1 MEYDGIYRRILVCYN
16 FLRKTKSVKEG
27 AETIMKKKNAVS
39 AVLAVAL
46 AAAAIL
52 PGCGSGD
59 NGGVTEIEILQ
70 YKPEAATYFDQV
82 EDQFNATHDN
92 IHLTISSPNDA
103 STIMRTRF
111 IREDYPDI
119 IGIGGDIN
127 YSYYVDA
134 GILADVSQYE
144 GLSDINPSYIDI
156 LENLEIVPTEGT
168 YGIPYVANAAGIL
181 YNRDM
186 FEEHGW
192 TIPETWD
199 ELIAL
204 CEDIQA
210 EGILPF
216 YLGFRDTWTCLAP
229 WNALAVGLSP
239 SDTCQRVNAGET
251 TFQDEYRE
259 IAEKCLELVEY
270 GPEDP
275 FAYGYNDACTAF
287 ANGESA
293 MYPIGSYA
301 VPQILSVNPDM
312 NIDSFVM
319 PANDNADEN
328 TLNSG
333 VDLMFAVTE
342 ACENKDAAYEV
353 IDFLLADENIQAY
366 IDDQNAIP
374 CKTGDFKLASQ
385 LDGMT
390 SFIESGNMTDYQD
403 HYYPSEMAAD
413 ALIQTFL
420 INKDVDAFLSDFDT
434 RWQRYNRDIIREVQE
449 YNEENGTAE

>member
-1 MEYDGIYRRILVCYN
+1 
-16 FLRKTKSVKEG
+16 
-27 AETIMKKKNAVS
+27 MKKKKAIS
-39 AVLAVAL
+39 AVLAASML
-46 AAAAIL
+46 AAVIL
-52 PGCGSGD
+52 PGCGSDENSGK
-59 NGGVTEIEILQ
+59 TEIEILQ

-82 EDQFNATHDN
+82 EEQFNATHDD

-134 GILADVSQYE
+134 DILADVSDYP
-144 GLSDINPSYIDI
+144 GLADVKQSYLDI
-156 LENLEIVPTEGT
+156 LENLEITPKDGT
-168 YGIPYVANAAGIL
+168 YGVPYVANAAGIL
-181 YNRDM
+181 YNKDM

-192 TIPETWD
+192 EIPESWG
-199 ELIAL
+199 ELIDL
-204 CEDIQA
+204 CEEIKA

-216 YLGFRDTWTCLAP
+216 YFGFRDTWTCLAP
-229 WNALAVGLSP
+229 WNSLAVDLAP
-239 SDTCQRVNAGET
+239 ADTCQRVNAGET
-251 TFQDEYRE
+251 TFSKEYVE
-259 IAEKCLELVEY
+259 VAEKCLELVSY

-301 VPQILSVNPDM
+301 VPQILSVNPEM
-312 NIDSFVM
+312 NIDSFVT
-319 PANDNADEN
+319 PGNDDASKN

-333 VDLMFAVTE
+333 VDLMFAVTAE
-342 ACENKDAAYEV
+342 CENKEAAYEV
-353 IDFLLADENIQAY
+353 LDFLMEDANIQAY
-366 IDDQNAIP
+366 IDDQNAVP
-374 CKTGDFKLASQ
+374 CKDGDFDLAPM

-390 SFIESGNMTDYQD
+390 SYIESGNMTDYQD

-413 ALIQTFL
+413 ALIQTYL
-420 INKDVDAFLSDFDT
+420 INKDADAFLKDFDT
-434 RWQRYNRDIIREVQE
+434 RWQRYNRDIIRAVQE
-449 YNEENGTAE
+449 YNEEHGTAE

>member
-1 MEYDGIYRRILVCYN
+1 
-16 FLRKTKSVKEG
+16 
-27 AETIMKKKNAVS
+27 MKKKKVIS
-39 AVLAVAL
+39 AVLAVSML
-46 AAAAIL
+46 SAAIL
-52 PGCGSGD
+52 PGCGSGED
-59 NGGVTEIEILQ
+59 SGVTEIEILQ

-82 EDQFNATHDN
+82 EDEFNATHDD

-134 GILADVSQYE
+134 GILADVSDYE
-144 GLSDINPSYIDI
+144 GLADINQSYIDI
-156 LENLEIVPTEGT
+156 LENLEIVPTDGT
-168 YGIPYVANAAGIL
+168 FGVPYVANAAGIL

-192 TIPETWD
+192 EIPETWN
-199 ELIAL
+199 ELIDL

-216 YLGFRDTWTCLAP
+216 YFGFRDTWTCLAP
-229 WNALAVGLSP
+229 WNALAVGLAP
-239 SDTCQRVNAGET
+239 EDTCRNVNAGET
-251 TFQDEYRE
+251 TFTDEYRE
-259 IAEKCLELVEY
+259 TAEKCLELVSY
-270 GPEDP
+270 GPDDP

-301 VPQILSVNPDM
+301 VPQILSVNPEM

-319 PANDNADEN
+319 PGNEDPSEN

-342 ACENKDAAYEV
+342 ACENKDAALEV
-353 IDFLLADENIQAY
+353 IDFLLEDENIQAY

-374 CKTGDFKLASQ
+374 CKTGDFQLASE

-390 SFIESGNMTDYQD
+390 SFIEAGNMTDYQD

-420 INKDVDAFLSDFDT
+420 INEDVDEFLSDFDT
-434 RWQRYNRDIIREVQE
+434 RWQRYNRDIIRAVQE
-449 YNEENGTAE
+449 YNEEHGTAE

>member
-1 MEYDGIYRRILVCYN
+1 
-16 FLRKTKSVKEG
+16 
-27 AETIMKKKNAVS
+27 MKKKKAVS
-39 AVLAVAL
+39 SVLA
-46 AAAAIL
+46 AAMLTAAIL
-52 PGCGSGD
+52 PGCGSGQD
-59 NGGVTEIEILQ
+59 SGVTEIEILQ

-82 EDQFNATHDN
+82 EDAFNASHDD

-134 GILADVSQYE
+134 GILADVSDYE
-144 GLSDINPSYIDI
+144 GLSGINQSYIDI

-168 YGIPYVANAAGIL
+168 YGVPYVANAAGIL

-192 TIPETWD
+192 KIPETWT
-199 ELIAL
+199 ELTAL
-204 CEDIQA
+204 CQDIQA

-216 YLGFRDTWTCLAP
+216 YFGFRDTWTCLAP
-229 WNALAVGLSP
+229 WNALAVGLAP
-239 SDTCQRVNAGET
+239 ADTCRNVNAGET
-251 TFQDEYRE
+251 TFTEEYRE
-259 IAEKCLELVEY
+259 TAEKCLELVSY
-270 GPEDP
+270 GPDDP

-319 PANDNADEN
+319 PGNDNAEDN

-342 ACENKDAAYEV
+342 ACENKEEALEV
-353 IDFLLADENIQAY
+353 IDFLLEDENIQAY

-374 CKTGDFKLASQ
+374 CKTGDFQLASQ

-390 SFIESGNMTDYQD
+390 SFIEAGDMTDYQD

-420 INKDVDAFLSDFDT
+420 IDEDVDAFLDDFDT

>member
-1 MEYDGIYRRILVCYN
+1 
-16 FLRKTKSVKEG
+16 
-27 AETIMKKKNAVS
+27 MKKNKAIS
-39 AVLAVAL
+39 AVLAASML
-46 AAAAIL
+46 AAVIL
-52 PGCGSGD
+52 PGCGSDENSGK
-59 NGGVTEIEILQ
+59 TEIEILQ

-82 EDQFNATHDN
+82 EEQFNATHDD

-134 GILADVSQYE
+134 DILADVSDYP
-144 GLSDINPSYIDI
+144 GLADVKESYIDI
-156 LENLEIVPTEGT
+156 LEALEITPKDGT
-168 YGIPYVANAAGIL
+168 YGVPYVANAAGIL

-192 TIPETWD
+192 EIPESWD
-199 ELIAL
+199 ELMAL
-204 CEDIQA
+204 CEEIEA

-216 YLGFRDTWTCLAP
+216 YFGFRDTWTCLAP
-229 WNALAVGLSP
+229 WNSLAVDLAP
-239 SDTCQRVNAGET
+239 ADTCQRVNAGET
-251 TFQDEYRE
+251 TFSEEYVE
-259 IAEKCLELVEY
+259 VAEKCAQLVSY

-301 VPQILSVNPDM
+301 VPQILSVNPEM
-312 NIDSFVM
+312 NIDSFVT
-319 PANDNADEN
+319 PGNDDASKN

-333 VDLMFAVTE
+333 VDLMFAVTAE
-342 ACENKDAAYEV
+342 CENKEAAYEV
-353 IDFLLADENIQAY
+353 LDFLMDDANIQAY
-366 IDDQNAIP
+366 IDDQNAVP
-374 CKTGDFKLASQ
+374 CKDSEFDLAPM
-385 LDGMT
+385 LDGMLQY
-390 SFIESGNMTDYQD
+390 IESGNMTDYQD

-413 ALIQTFL
+413 ALIQTYL
-420 INKDVDAFLSDFDT
+420 INGDVEEFLNDFDT
-434 RWQRYNRDIIREVQE
+434 RWQRYNRDIIRAVQE
-449 YNEENGTAE
+449 YNEEHGTAE

>member
-1 MEYDGIYRRILVCYN
+1 
-16 FLRKTKSVKEG
+16 
-27 AETIMKKKNAVS
+27 MKKKKAIS
-39 AVLAVAL
+39 AVLAASML
-46 AAAAIL
+46 AAVIL
-52 PGCGSGD
+52 PGCGSDESSGK
-59 NGGVTEIEILQ
+59 TEIEILQ

-82 EDQFNATHDN
+82 EEQFNATHDD

-134 GILADVSQYE
+134 DILADVSDYP
-144 GLSDINPSYIDI
+144 GLADVKQSYLDI
-156 LENLEIVPTEGT
+156 LENLEITPKDGT
-168 YGIPYVANAAGIL
+168 YGVPYVANAAGIL
-181 YNRDM
+181 YNKDM

-192 TIPETWD
+192 EIPESWG
-199 ELIAL
+199 ELIDL
-204 CEDIQA
+204 CEEIKA

-216 YLGFRDTWTCLAP
+216 YFGFRDTWTCLAP
-229 WNALAVGLSP
+229 WNSLAVDLAP
-239 SDTCQRVNAGET
+239 ADTCQRVNAGET
-251 TFQDEYRE
+251 TFSKEYVE
-259 IAEKCLELVEY
+259 VAEKCLELVSY

-301 VPQILSVNPDM
+301 VPQILSVNPEM
-312 NIDSFVM
+312 NIDSFVT
-319 PANDNADEN
+319 PGNDDASKN

-333 VDLMFAVTE
+333 VDLMFAVTAE
-342 ACENKDAAYEV
+342 CENKEAAYEV
-353 IDFLLADENIQAY
+353 LDFLMEDANIQAY
-366 IDDQNAIP
+366 INDQNAVP
-374 CKTGDFKLASQ
+374 CKEGDFDLAPM

-390 SFIESGNMTDYQD
+390 PYIESGNMTDYQD

-413 ALIQTFL
+413 ALIQTYL
-420 INKDVDAFLSDFDT
+420 INKDADAFLKDFDT
-434 RWQRYNRDIIREVQE
+434 RWQRYNRDIIRAVQE
-449 YNEENGTAE
+449 YNEEHGNAE

>member
-1 MEYDGIYRRILVCYN
+1 
-16 FLRKTKSVKEG
+16 
-27 AETIMKKKNAVS
+27 MKKKKVIS
-39 AVLAVAL
+39 TVLAVSML
-46 AAAAIL
+46 AAAIL
-52 PGCGSGD
+52 PGCGSDENSGK
-59 NGGVTEIEILQ
+59 TEIEILQ

-82 EDQFNATHDN
+82 EEQFNATHDD

-134 GILADVSQYE
+134 DILADVSDYE
-144 GLSDINPSYIDI
+144 GLSDVKQSYIDI
-156 LENLEIVPTEGT
+156 LENLEITPKDGT
-168 YGIPYVANAAGIL
+168 YGVPYVANAAGIL
-181 YNRDM
+181 YNKDM

-192 TIPETWD
+192 EIPESWS
-199 ELIAL
+199 ELIDL
-204 CEDIQA
+204 CEEIQA

-216 YLGFRDTWTCLAP
+216 YFGFRDTWTCLAP
-229 WNALAVGLSP
+229 WNSLAVDLAP
-239 SDTCQRVNAGET
+239 ADTCQQVNAGET
-251 TFQDEYRE
+251 TFSEEYVE
-259 IAEKCLELVEY
+259 VAEKCLELVSY

-301 VPQILSVNPDM
+301 VPQILSVNPEM
-312 NIDSFVM
+312 NIDSFVT
-319 PANDNADEN
+319 PGNDDPSKN

-333 VDLMFAVTE
+333 VDLMFAVTAE
-342 ACENKDAAYEV
+342 CENKEAAYEV
-353 IDFLLADENIQAY
+353 LDFLMADENIQAY
-366 IDDQNAIP
+366 IDDQNAVP
-374 CKTGDFKLASQ
+374 CKDGDFDLAPM

-390 SFIESGNMTDYQD
+390 PFIESGNMTDDQD

-413 ALIQTFL
+413 ALIQTYL
-420 INKDVDAFLSDFDT
+420 INKDADAFLKDFDS
-434 RWQRYNRDIIREVQE
+434 RWQRYNRDIIRAVQE
-449 YNEENGTAE
+449 YNEEHGSAE

>member
-1 MEYDGIYRRILVCYN
+1 
-16 FLRKTKSVKEG
+16 
-27 AETIMKKKNAVS
+27 MKKKNAIS
-39 AVLAVAL
+39 AVLAVTML
-46 AAAAIL
+46 TAAIL
-52 PGCGSGD
+52 PGCSSGG
-59 NGGVTEIEILQ
+59 NSNVTEIEILQ
-70 YKPEAATYFDQV
+70 YKPEAAAYFDQV
-82 EDQFNATHDN
+82 EEEFNAAHDD

-134 GILADVSQYE
+134 GILADVSDYE
-144 GLSDINPSYIDI
+144 GLADINPTYVDI
-156 LENLEIVPTEGT
+156 LESLEIVPTDGT
-168 YGIPYVANAAGIL
+168 YGVPYAANAAGIL

-192 TIPETWD
+192 EIPETWS
-199 ELIAL
+199 ELIDL
-204 CEDIQA
+204 CEEIQD

-216 YLGFRDTWTCLAP
+216 YFGFRDTWTCLAP
-229 WNALAVGLSP
+229 WNALAVGLAP
-239 SDTCQRVNAGET
+239 SDTCQNVNAGET
-251 TFQDEYRE
+251 TFTEEYRE
-259 IAEKCLELVEY
+259 TAEKCLELVSY
-270 GPEDP
+270 GPDDP

-319 PANDNADEN
+319 PGNEDASEN

-342 ACENKDAAYEV
+342 ECENKEAALEV
-353 IDFLLADENIQAY
+353 IDFLLEDDNIQAY
-366 IDDQNAIP
+366 IDAQNAIP
-374 CKTGDFKLASQ
+374 CKTGDFELASQ

-413 ALIQTFL
+413 ALIQTYL
-420 INKDVDAFLSDFDT
+420 INGDVDAFLSDFDT

-449 YNEENGTAE
+449 YNEAHGDAE